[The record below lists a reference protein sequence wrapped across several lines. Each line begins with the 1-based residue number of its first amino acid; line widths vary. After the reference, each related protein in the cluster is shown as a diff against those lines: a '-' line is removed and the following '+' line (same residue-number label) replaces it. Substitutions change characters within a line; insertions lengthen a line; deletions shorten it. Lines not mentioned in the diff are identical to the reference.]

1 MAQVMYWY
9 IFGVINRGTGAEC
22 ISKRYNWADGYIYD
36 CIINKCLRN
45 NPEDRFQSIDEIEE
59 FYEQE
64 KLDTKE
70 LDPFEDMYKF
80 HSAVLSIVPEFY
92 GQAFSI
98 TDKNIMNKLFEK
110 IFEEKYNRPI
120 EFNTGIGNNSISSI
134 KRLENDDFLMGAR
147 QLNIQRVWGL
157 LTNCIY
163 DEFLKGSINFKADV
177 MKDYGQLR
185 QQTMAYVRKEEDTL
199 PFRVG
204 TFYYAQGC
212 GLYLIVAYAS
222 EEELS
227 LAEELLESLSYTGI
241 GGKKSSGMGKFEFR
255 RGKPSE
261 ELEKRLQKKSSKNI
275 LISTALPMEQEL
287 EQALEGAAY
296 LLEKRSGFVASSSY
310 APEWR

>member
-1 MAQVMYWY
+1 MKYTIYKLEFQT
-9 IFGVINRGTGAEC
+9 GVHFGTGALDEC
-22 ISKRYNWADGYIYD
+22 TYTFHADQIFSAMYIEALKLGIDQKFYD
-36 CIINKCLRN
+36 AVKAGTLLFSDALPYMGQQYMIPKAYKKLKYL
-45 NPEDRFQSIDEIEE
+45 PV
-59 FYEQE
+59 EQ
-64 KLDTKE
+64 L
-70 LDPFEDMYKF
+70 
-80 HSAVLSIVPEFY
+80 
-92 GQAFSI
+92 
-98 TDKNIMNKLFEK
+98 
-110 IFEEKYNRPI
+110 
-120 EFNTGIGNNSISSI
+120 
-134 KRLENDDFLMGAR
+134 
-147 QLNIQRVWGL
+147 
-157 LTNCIY
+157 

-310 APEWR
+310 APEWRKKKDLYVFSPGSCFVNRFAGDIYDVSDGGRHAVYRYAKALFLGV

>member
-1 MAQVMYWY
+1 MKYTIYKLEFQT
-9 IFGVINRGTGAEC
+9 GVHFGTGALDEC
-22 ISKRYNWADGYIYD
+22 TYTFHADQIFSAMYIEALKLGIDQKFYD
-36 CIINKCLRN
+36 AVKAGTLLFSDALPYMGQQYMIPKPMIYVTSGRQG
-45 NPEDRFQSIDEIEE
+45 ES
-59 FYEQE
+59 EQKKAYK
-64 KLDTKE
+64 KL
-70 LDPFEDMYKF
+70 
-80 HSAVLSIVPEFY
+80 
-92 GQAFSI
+92 
-98 TDKNIMNKLFEK
+98 
-110 IFEEKYNRPI
+110 KYLPV
-120 EFNTGIGNNSISSI
+120 E
-134 KRLENDDFLMGAR
+134 
-147 QLNIQRVWGL
+147 QL
-157 LTNCIY
+157 

-261 ELEKRLQKKSSKNI
+261 ELEKRLQKKSSKNTRRI
-275 LISTALPMEQEL
+275 YAEPFDVLGGECAVL
-287 EQALEGAAY
+287 EIIEECTAY

-310 APEWR
+310 APEWRKKKDLYVFSPGSCFVNRFAGDIYDVSDGGRHAVYRYAKALFLGV